1 MRTEPCRARATSPP
15 LPSRRRLLGLSAAGV
30 GAMALGALAGGR
42 PGAARARPARGI
54 AGQPAPELEVSDW
67 RDADGGPTEFSIV
80 AERGRWVFLKCF
92 QYWCP
97 GCHAS
102 GFPTLQA
109 MQEAFGEH
117 PKVALAAIQ
126 TTFEGFS
133 TNDASR
139 IAEVRERY
147 ALTMPIGHD
156 AGDPDGDHR
165 PSTMRLY
172 RTGGT
177 PWLILID
184 PGGTVV
190 FDAFHVDRDK
200 LVDYVGEQLA

>member
-1 MRTEPCRARATSPP
+1 MRTEPSRARAPTRPA
-15 LPSRRRLLGLSAAGV
+15 RRRLLGLSAAGV
-30 GAMALGALAGGR
+30 GAMALGALGGAG
-42 PGAARARPARGI
+42 PGAVRAQPARGI
-54 AGQPAPELEVSDW
+54 AGQPAPELEVERW
-67 RDADGGPTEFSIV
+67 QDADGEPTEFSIA

-97 GCHAS
+97 GCHES

-126 TTFEGFS
+126 TVFEGFS
-133 TNDASR
+133 TNGASR
-139 IAEVRERY
+139 IAEIRERY

-156 AGDPDGDHR
+156 AGDPDGDPR

-184 PGGTVV
+184 PDGLVV
-190 FDAFHVDRDK
+190 YDGFHVDRAA
-200 LVDYVGEQLA
+200 LVDYVAEQIA